1 MWNLARGIPLY
12 WHLALDTTIT
22 HFFTIYLAHGGHFAL
37 AAAVSTGDS
46 LLKLVFAVA
55 GSAVAA
61 RTGLPTRVAWC
72 RYLRPALAVAWLAAI
87 SLLYSE
93 GSDLLV
99 ITAVIAFKV
108 VLLVDGAF
116 SADFPFVAQQA
127 FALDLTQSASIQ
139 NIIWRGSL
147 AVAPAFALSIVNRD
161 VDIFYFVPVIV
172 VLLGLSLFAL
182 QSVDETVLESGSA
195 ERSESD
201 DVRSKRLFS
210 SVMRNRLMRWGLV
223 YQLVV
228 NFAFG
233 GVTYLLIVELKPTS
247 NIALNGISALYL
259 LFFVYQ
265 IAVMLMGDGA
275 IPVTRLGGIVGI
287 VALTAGLT
295 IAIGSCTNF
304 WLDITLCSSM
314 GLLYA
319 FELGAV
325 QKVLIS
331 KLKGPQYLSYSA
343 LSKVCAR
350 LSSAASVAMLGFGV
364 AMGVSPSSLLIMCG
378 VVGLFGALLLKLC
391 VPQASG
397 RVASAQMSNEGG
409 A

>member
-1 MWNLARGIPLY
+1 MWNLARAIPLY

-22 HFFTIYLAHGGHFAL
+22 HVFTIYLAHGGHFAL

-46 LLKLVFAVA
+46 LLKLVFAVP
-55 GSAVAA
+55 GSAMAS
-61 RTGLPTRVAWC
+61 RTRLPTRIAWC
-72 RYLRPALAVAWLAAI
+72 RWLRLTSVVAWLAAI
-87 SLLYSE
+87 FLLCNE
-93 GSDLLV
+93 GTGRV
-99 ITAVIAFKV
+99 VIAALVTFKV
-108 VLLVDGAF
+108 ALFLDGAL
-116 SADFPFVAQQA
+116 SADFPFIAKQA
-127 FALDLTQSASIQ
+127 FALDLSQSASIQ
-139 NIIWRGSL
+139 NIISRGSL

-161 VDIFYFVPVIV
+161 VDIFYFVPVIA

-182 QSVDETVLESGSA
+182 QSVDKTVRASGT
-195 ERSESD
+195 EEKSESD
-201 DVRSKRLFS
+201 HLHAKWPFV
-210 SVMRNRLMRWGLV
+210 SVMANGLMRWGLL

-233 GVTYLLIVELKPTS
+233 GVTYLLIIELKPTS
-247 NIALNGISALYL
+247 NIALNGISALYF

-275 IPVTRLGGIVGI
+275 IPATKLGSIVRI
-287 VALTAGLT
+287 VALTAGLA

-304 WLDITLCSSM
+304 WVGITLCSAM

-331 KLKGPQYLSYSA
+331 KLKGPQYLGYSA

-350 LSSAASVAMLGFGV
+350 LSSAASVAMLGFCV
-364 AMGVSPSSLLIMCG
+364 AMGMSPSSLLIVCG
-378 VVGLFGALLLKLC
+378 VVGLCGALLLKFYI
-391 VPQASG
+391 PQSSG
-397 RVASAQMSNEGG
+397 RVASTPVSNEGG

>member
-1 MWNLARGIPLY
+1 MWNVARGIPLY
-12 WHLALDTTIT
+12 WHLALDTTIA

-46 LLKLVFAVA
+46 LLKLVFAVP

-61 RTGLPTRVAWC
+61 RAGLPTRVAWC

-87 SLLYSE
+87 SLLHSE
-93 GSDLLV
+93 GSGLLV
-99 ITAVIAFKV
+99 IAALIAFKLL
-108 VLLVDGAF
+108 LLVDGAF
-116 SADFPFVAQQA
+116 SADFPFIAQQA
-127 FALDLTQSASIQ
+127 FALDLSQSASIQ
-139 NIIWRGSL
+139 NIISRGSL
-147 AVAPAFALSIVNRD
+147 ALAPAFALSIVNRD
-161 VDIFYFVPVIV
+161 LDIFYFVPVIV
-172 VLLGLSLFAL
+172 VLLSLSLLAL
-182 QSVDETVLESGSA
+182 QSVDETVLASGSA
-195 ERSESD
+195 EKSESD
-201 DVRSKRLFS
+201 DARCKRPFS
-210 SVMRNRLMRWGLV
+210 SVMANRLMRWGLL

-247 NIALNGISALYL
+247 NIALNGISALYF

-275 IPVTRLGGIVGI
+275 IPAARLSGIVRI
-287 VALTAGLT
+287 VALTAGLA

-304 WLDITLCSSM
+304 WLDITLCSAM

-350 LSSAASVAMLGFGV
+350 LASAASVAMLGFGV
-364 AMGVSPSSLLIMCG
+364 AMGISPSSLLIMCG
-378 VVGLFGALLLKLC
+378 VAGLFGALLLKLC
-391 VPQASG
+391 VPQSSG
-397 RVASAQMSNEGG
+397 RVARAQMSNEGG